1 MQNINRTIAVC
12 GDGLVA
18 DAVDL
23 ALRELATIKRVTAGT
38 LAASGSWDGLV
49 VASDHRDQHPDRNP
63 HSAAHQAS
71 QARLVPWMPVLLELD
86 TAVVG
91 PVARPDRP
99 GCPVCFDLRRK
110 NNPRE
115 NNPVAAETS
124 NPQPAKLDQLA
135 AGLIGTLAA
144 SEFTGAFTA
153 EADRLHRLH
162 RLPASAVLV
171 RLADLTI
178 ERHRFLA
185 EPMCP
190 ACGDL
195 PDDTREDAVIT
206 LSSRPKQAP
215 NRYRLWSPTDHS
227 EEIVSTYVGSE
238 AGLIHDITRI
248 AESGLAVAEAS
259 VTLRVPGAKVPGGGR
274 TWDYRTSEAVA
285 VLEALER
292 YGGSNPAGKRTVL
305 RSAMADLNEP
315 ALDPRRLGEHEDDV
329 YDKLP
334 HLYRPF
340 TEESVC
346 NWVWGYSLTAGQ
358 PVLVPE
364 SSAYFWTLNHPDP
377 VFLAD
382 TTNGCAL
389 GSCLEE
395 AILYGILEVAER
407 DAFLLTWHS
416 QLPAPAIDLDSSQDR
431 EPAITAAAITASTG
445 YDVTLFDITTEVGIP
460 SVWAMATHP
469 ALPDGGLPPGT
480 DELALFCAAGSH
492 LTPERAALSAL
503 VELGPQ
509 LVDAI
514 NRYPARKADATASLT
529 SPDVVR
535 TIFDHAVA
543 FGDPRAYS
551 RLSFLTRPPTPT
563 REPTSAR
570 PLAQVGGDRRWPAH
584 ADLRDDLTEM
594 INRFRDENLEV
605 IVVDQTGP
613 EHRALGLH
621 CVRVLIPGTLPLT
634 YGHSRRRL
642 RNLPRLLTLPNRLG
656 HAEAARSLSDINQL
670 PHPFAA

>member
-1 MQNINRTIAVC
+1 MLNILPTIAVC

-18 DAVDL
+18 DAVSL
-23 ALRELATIKRVTAGT
+23 ALRDFATAMRVTAESV
-38 LAASGSWDGLV
+38 AADQTDWDGLI
-49 VASDHRDQHPDRNP
+49 VASDTQDLV
-63 HSAAHQAS
+63 HQPALAVS
-71 QARLVPWMPVLLELD
+71 RPWMPIHIEPG

-91 PVARPDRP
+91 PVTRPGRP
-99 GCPVCFDLRRK
+99 GCPACFELRRK
-110 NNPRE
+110 NNPATDQLRE
-115 NNPVAAETS
+115 PSTHAG
-124 NPQPAKLDQLA
+124 LDQLA
-135 AGLIGTLAA
+135 ASLIGTLAA
-144 SEFTGAFTA
+144 ADFTL
-153 EADRLHRLH
+153 EPDRRT
-162 RLPASAVLV
+162 ASALFV
-171 RLADLTI
+171 RLTDLTV
-178 ERHRFLA
+178 ERHHFLP

-190 ACGDL
+190 ACGHL
-195 PDDTREDAVIT
+195 PDDTRDDALIT
-206 LSSRPKQAP
+206 LQSRPKQAP
-215 NRYRLWSPTDHS
+215 GKYRLWSPTDHN
-227 EEIVSTYVGSE
+227 EQIISTYVGTE
-238 AGLIHDITRI
+238 AGLIHEIKRTSG
-248 AESGLAVAEAS
+248 SGLAVAEAS

-292 YGGSNPAGKRTVL
+292 YGGSNPTGKRTVL
-305 RSAMADLNEP
+305 RAALADLSEP

-329 YDKLP
+329 YQSHS

-340 TEESVC
+340 TEDSVC
-346 NWVWGYSLTAGQ
+346 NWVWGYSLTAGH

-364 SSAYFWTLNHPDP
+364 STAYFWTLNLPDP
-377 VFLAD
+377 AFLAD

-416 QLPAPAIDLDSSQDR
+416 QIPAAAIDLDAADDR
-431 EPAITAAAITASTG
+431 GPAITATAITQATG
-445 YDVTLFDITTEVGIP
+445 YEVSLFDITTEVGIP
-460 SVWAMATHP
+460 CVWAMATHP
-469 ALPDGGLPPGT
+469 RLADGGLPPGA

-509 LVDAI
+509 LADAI
-514 NRYPARKADATASLT
+514 TRYPARKADAAASLT

-543 FGDPRAYS
+543 FGDPRAYA
-551 RLSFLTRPPTPT
+551 RLDFLTRSPAP
-563 REPTSAR
+563 AR
-570 PLAQVGGDRRWPAH
+570 PLAEVGGDRKWPAY
-584 ADLRDDLTEM
+584 ADLREDLLDM
-594 INRFRDENLEV
+594 IGRFRQENLEV

-613 EHRALGLH
+613 EHRAIGLH

-634 YGHSRRRL
+634 YGHRRRRL
-642 RNLPRLLTLPNRLG
+642 RNLPRLLTLPSRLG
-656 HAEAARSLSDINQL
+656 HAGAARSLADVNQL